1 MKTLLEIQKE
11 TAKEFQAHN
20 ARFAPFSLRIAA
32 EIKKRIDELE
42 KIGAVEANKLPQADR
57 VHNLIKNDIKLL
69 IKEWKSFLGELNVPD
84 NVLKISIEIKQQ
96 EESE

>member
-1 MKTLLEIQKE
+1 MKTLLDIQKE

-20 ARFAPFSLRIAA
+20 ARFAPFSLRIVA

-42 KIGAVEANKLPQADR
+42 LQNKNAPGDL
-57 VHNLIKNDIKLL
+57 NLSARCRENNSAI

-96 EESE
+96 EESK